1 MVPRAMRDLMHTSWC
16 DMPPT
21 FRHSLRMMWADSL
34 PESLPVAFV
43 AIVEKPRV
51 VAPFFLLGVANDM
64 GESPV
69 VVAPED
75 ANFAAFW
82 LRSTDHGSPLWRL
95 LVCIASGKVTRE
107 DLRILAEVV
116 EALADG

>member
-1 MVPRAMRDLMHTSWC
+1 MVSPQLRDLMIASWC

-21 FRHSLRMMWADSL
+21 FRHSFRAMWFKSL
-34 PESLPVAFV
+34 PAPLSSIFLAVTEWPPFV
-43 AIVEKPRV
+43 ASFHVLSVTRE
-51 VAPFFLLGVANDM
+51 M

-69 VVAPED
+69 EIAPED

-82 LRSTDHGSPLWRL
+82 LRSADHGSPLWRL